1 MRLNERGEEEILDD
15 KEAAE
20 TAIAEYFTEIY
31 KRPLHFPARNR
42 VDSIEDDIVMGVDS
56 ED

>member
-1 MRLNERGEEEILDD
+1 MRLNEHGEEEILDD

-42 VDSIEDDIVMGVDS
+42 VDCIEDDIVMGVDS